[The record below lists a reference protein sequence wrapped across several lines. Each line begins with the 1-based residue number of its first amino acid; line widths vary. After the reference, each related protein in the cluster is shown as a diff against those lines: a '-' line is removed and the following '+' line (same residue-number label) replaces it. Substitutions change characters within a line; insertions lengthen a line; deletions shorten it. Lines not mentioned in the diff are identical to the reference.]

1 MNTVLLRVLLFSI
14 LLLNVTSGDEEAADT
29 TNVTTFSTAIMSP
42 TIPTN
47 VNFTL
52 TGNTSTSITDH
63 HYYYYNRSSLKS
75 SPLDADFSKKC
86 SPVRGGKSL
95 VIPVWVIYVFHFLCG
110 FLVGIVFIVS
120 VFAVKLFKRYCSGST
135 GRFNQQV
142 GENDEAGGNGSNS
155 RRQSS
160 EFSFFKYVNWDD
172 KWNKNGNNSSGNG
185 NGNGNSPT
193 SMPTS
198 PQQELQLE
206 QFVLSLKKLAE
217 ARAKK
222 TKEEEKA
229 AKKIEVFVEVHQPFQ
244 PFQPSLENI
253 EETRLEDIVVEDR

>member
-1 MNTVLLRVLLFSI
+1 MNIVLLKALLFSI
-14 LLLNVTSGDEEAADT
+14 LLLNVTSGDEEADA
-29 TNVTTFSTAIMSP
+29 NVTTFSTTIMSP

-75 SPLDADFSKKC
+75 YPLDADYSR
-86 SPVRGGKSL
+86 PVRGGRGL
-95 VIPVWVIYVFHFLCG
+95 FIPVWSFYVFLVFCG

-120 VFAVKLFKRYCSGST
+120 VFAVKLFKRCCSGST

-142 GENDEAGGNGSNS
+142 GENDETGGNGSNS

-172 KWNKNGNNSSGNG
+172 KWNKNGNNSSG

>member
-1 MNTVLLRVLLFSI
+1 MNTVLLKALLFSI

-29 TNVTTFSTAIMSP
+29 TKVTTSSTAIMSP
-42 TIPTN
+42 TIN

-52 TGNTSTSITDH
+52 SGNTSTSTTDH
-63 HYYYYNRSSLKS
+63 YHHYIDNRSSLKS

-95 VIPVWVIYVFHFLCG
+95 VIPVWVICVFHFLCG

-185 NGNGNSPT
+185 NSPT
-193 SMPTS
+193 SMTTS